1 MNRFAWRFALGEF
14 VLDDESGNLGICLG
28 LKRIALGGEL
38 LAQSPEILDDPVV
51 DDREPRRDMRMGV
64 VLRGLAVRR
73 PAGVADADRA
83 AERRRG
89 ELRFEVLQLALGAS
103 PVQPAVLDRR
113 HPCGIIA
120 AIFEPLQ
127 RGDNRARDRFSPEN
141 PDNSTH
147 QIVPCPNQAGLQQ
160 ALGPG
165 VPESQVKFG
174 EGM

>member
-1 MNRFAWRFALGEF
+1 MNRVVRRFALGEF

-28 LKRIALGGEL
+28 LKRIALGGEF
-38 LAQSPEILDDPVV
+38 LAQRPEILDDPVV
-51 DDREPRRDMRMGV
+51 DDREPRRRMRMGV

-73 PAGVADADRA
+73 PAGVADANRA

-89 ELRFEVLQLALGAS
+89 QLRFEVPELAFGAA

-113 HPCGIIA
+113 HPGGIIA

-147 QIVPCPNQAGLQQ
+147 KLHPVLQAG
-160 ALGPG
+160 
-165 VPESQVKFG
+165 
-174 EGM
+174 